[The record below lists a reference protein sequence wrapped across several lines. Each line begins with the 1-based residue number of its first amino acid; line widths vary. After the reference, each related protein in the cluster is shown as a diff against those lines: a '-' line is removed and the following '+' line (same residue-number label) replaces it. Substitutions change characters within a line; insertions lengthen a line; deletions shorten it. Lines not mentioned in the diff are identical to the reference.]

1 MSLVSCSRDL
11 SSGVTAALGGMIVAK
26 GADGTMLHFDR
37 LGLLA
42 IAISLGSIWVFRQVR
57 VAE

>member
-11 SSGVTAALGGMIVAK
+11 SSGVTAAVGGMIVAR
-26 GADGTMLHFDR
+26 GAGGAILHFDR

-42 IAISLGSIWVFRQVR
+42 IALSLGSIWVFRKVR

>member
-1 MSLVSCSRDL
+1 
-11 SSGVTAALGGMIVAK
+11 
-26 GADGTMLHFDR
+26 MLHFDR